1 VKASMV
7 ARIQNMLSALNPSK
21 LVQTH

>member
-1 VKASMV
+1 MV